1 MNDAS
6 RWRCII
12 DHEDDI
18 DWDYIAATTEEDE
31 KSGKLAFSSAD
42 YATHEEAMA
51 ALRAWIHGIAERVK
65 RNATSDTRVD
75 ASR

>member
-1 MNDAS
+1 MRDDKK
-6 RWRCII
+6 WRCII

-51 ALRAWIHGIAERVK
+51 AMRAWLHAIAERVK
-65 RNATSDTRVD
+65 RNATSDPELD
-75 ASR
+75 AAR